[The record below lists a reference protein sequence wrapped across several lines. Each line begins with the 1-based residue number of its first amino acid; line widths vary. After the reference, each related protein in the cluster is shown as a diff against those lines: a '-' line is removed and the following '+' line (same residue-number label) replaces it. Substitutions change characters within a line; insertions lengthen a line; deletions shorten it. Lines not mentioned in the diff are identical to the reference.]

1 MGIGFSCKDV
11 AERANALIDGELG
24 LVDRLKIHL
33 HMAICK
39 GCDHFILQ
47 MRQTK
52 ALIRA
57 SAAAEPEGPQ
67 EEPPPAVLDGILAR
81 AAGPEP
87 DPKPDG

>member
-1 MGIGFSCKDV
+1 MRIGFSCKDV

-24 LVDRLKIHL
+24 LADRLRIRLHL
-33 HMAICK
+33 AICK
-39 GCDHFILQ
+39 GCDHFIHQ

-57 SAAAEPEGPQ
+57 SAAIPPQ
-67 EEPPPAVLDGILAR
+67 EVPPAALDEIFAR

-87 DPKPDG
+87 DPEPKPDG